1 MLKFYI
7 YGISAMFSV
16 IGMVGFAEGGCY
28 ELSLA
33 SLAAF
38 ALSMYMASIE
48 AERNDYRLRREHEKA
63 LRAKE
68 K

>member
-7 YGISAMFSV
+7 YGIGAMFSV

-28 ELSLA
+28 ELSFA
-33 SLAAF
+33 SLAVF

-48 AERNDYRLRREHEKA
+48 AERHDYRMRREHEKA
-63 LRAKE
+63 MRKR

>member
-7 YGISAMFSV
+7 YGIGAMFSV

-28 ELSLA
+28 QYSLA

-38 ALSMYMASIE
+38 ALCMYMASIE
-48 AERNDYRLRREHEKA
+48 AERHDYRLRREHEKEF
-63 LRAKE
+63 RKR

>member
-7 YGISAMFSV
+7 YGIGAMFSV
-16 IGMVGFAEGGCY
+16 IGMVGFAEGDSWMY
-28 ELSLA
+28 SVLSLA
-33 SLAAF
+33 VF

-48 AERNDYRLRREHEKA
+48 AERNDYRLRRECEKA
-63 LRAKE
+63 MRKR

>member
-7 YGISAMFSV
+7 YGIGAMFAA

-28 ELSLA
+28 HYSFA
-33 SLAAF
+33 SLALFAF
-38 ALSMYMASIE
+38 CLYMASIE
-48 AERNDYRLRREHEKA
+48 VERHDYRLRREHEKA
-63 LRAKE
+63 LRKKE